1 VAPAPV
7 ADPTTDL
14 DFGGATGAPE
24 QPQPDSTPD
33 DKPFDDEPFNAGVEA
48 DEEADPKKFIEQL
61 TGKLGQS
68 LRKYNEAQPQPDFE
82 LEKFAINSLLSA
94 THTGEMDAEDQTDII
109 KKVKSSG
116 NEQGGEG
123 ESSEVSPEE
132 SPEEDLD
139 GLGGIEDF
147 DGEEKPEEEVEE
159 HILEKKENFFLD
171 KPKRSSIF
179 APEGSEEFMKQ
190 NIIPESDN
198 NKSAKKQF
206 SKDLES
212 DPNYLEFKKNGKG
225 FGIPNA
231 VSNDPFI
238 KKTKNTR
245 VGKEDEVK
253 DSRRTTENLIV
264 KGKNSI
270 FSKAELIAKLHET
283 FNQEDSTETQL
294 VEPTPTK
301 EPKIAPSVVPAIKP
315 SRRNKPFLP
324 SPMVQPDP
332 KAKI

>member
-1 VAPAPV
+1 MAQAPV

-24 QPQPDSTPD
+24 QPQPDATPD

-147 DGEEKPEEEVEE
+147 DGEEKPEEEEVEE

-179 APEGSEEFMKQ
+179 APEGSEEA
-190 NIIPESDN
+190 N
-198 NKSAKKQF
+198 
-206 SKDLES
+206 
-212 DPNYLEFKKNGKG
+212 FKHK
-225 FGIPNA
+225 IM
-231 VSNDPFI
+231 
-238 KKTKNTR
+238 
-245 VGKEDEVK
+245 E
-253 DSRRTTENLIV
+253 
-264 KGKNSI
+264 
-270 FSKAELIAKLHET
+270 KLHET